1 MANDKDT
8 LIKVEA
14 REMRD
19 VARKAFVAAGV
30 PDDQARMAGDIL
42 WTGEMMG
49 ISTHGVR
56 RIITYV
62 QRIHDGAIN
71 PAPAIDV
78 ARSTPSLC
86 VIDGDN
92 GLGPVVGSVGVGE
105 AIAMAR
111 ESGIGYVACR
121 NSHHFGPVAPYALQ
135 AVEAGMVAFMGTNA
149 QPVMAP
155 WHGRKVAHGNNPIAI
170 AAPRR
175 NGPPFILDIAQS
187 VVAFSKLRHAHEA
200 GEPIPEGWAADK
212 EGRATTD
219 PAAGLDGWVMPI
231 GAHKGYGL
239 ALAVEIFAAALA
251 GGAMA
256 SEVNSLYRRDAQ
268 SQGVS
273 HFFMVMDPD
282 RLIGREAFLDRVDT
296 LCQLMTETPAVDSA
310 EPVRIPGEPEAEL
323 MKRYEAEGIPIPE
336 QRYRELQAM
345 ARGERPMSMPDK

>member
-1 MANDKDT
+1 MAGEADT
-8 LIKVEA
+8 MIRVEA
-14 REMRD
+14 REMRE
-19 VARKAFVAAGV
+19 VARQAFIAAGV
-30 PDDQARMAGDIL
+30 PDDHARMAGDIL

-62 QRIHDGAIN
+62 QRIHDGAIK

-86 VIDGDN
+86 VIDGDR
-92 GLGPVVGSVGVGE
+92 GLGPVVGSIGVGE

-111 ESGIGYVACR
+111 ETGIGYVACR

-155 WHGRKVAHGNNPIAI
+155 WHGGQVAHGNNPIAL

-256 SEVNSLYRRDAQ
+256 SEVKSLYRRDDQ

-296 LCQLMTETPAVDSA
+296 LCQLMTQTPAVDNA
-310 EPVRIPGEPEAEL
+310 EPVLIPGEPEADL
-323 MKRYEAEGIPIPE
+323 MKRYKAEGIPIPE